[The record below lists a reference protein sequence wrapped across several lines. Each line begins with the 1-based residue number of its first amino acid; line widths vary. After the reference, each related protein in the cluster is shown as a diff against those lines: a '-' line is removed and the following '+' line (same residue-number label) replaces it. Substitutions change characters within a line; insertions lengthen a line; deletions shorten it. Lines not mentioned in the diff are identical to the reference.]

1 MKKTKVAI
9 MSPIADAI
17 GEASVVPRLSIA
29 LAKLGYDVELIDCQG
44 EWKHLQAQ
52 TPKVKIVNLGI
63 KKVFPYVPTF
73 RWLSSWLSYRVWS
86 FFISLG
92 ILIRLPLYLKSN
104 KPDILVVRMLTGPTA
119 FAHMMTGTKS
129 KLIISMGGLP
139 KNSPIRVILWSKVYE
154 QASAFIAPNKG
165 VAGVASSISKI
176 STERFEIIPNPV
188 IDDSI
193 IEKSLDDVEHPW
205 YANSNVSTILSVGR
219 LTRQKDFSTLITAFN
234 KIKEKGNFRLLI
246 LGEGE
251 ERRKLETLIDK
262 FGLKD
267 YVQMPGFE
275 KNPYKFMRG
284 ANMVVS
290 TSKWEGPGHVIIEA
304 QAIGVPIISTD
315 CPEGPRDTLLNG
327 EAGTLVAVGDAD
339 ALATAIMATTENIT
353 LQKNMVQAGL
363 KSSSRFTDE
372 SVSMKWKNVIDKITE
387 I

>member
-1 MKKTKVAI
+1 

-205 YANSNVSTILSVGR
+205 YTNSNVSTILSVGR

-275 KNPYKFMRG
+275 KNPYKFMKG